1 MLTDAEKDAIRDHY
15 RTIADNLPGFRP
27 RAAQRRMLAEIANAL
42 SRSLENKA
50 TPTPTG
56 KVKASQ

>member
-27 RAAQRRMLAEIANAL
+27 RAAQRRMLAEIATPCPAAWK
-42 SRSLENKA
+42 SKA
-50 TPTPTG
+50 MLIPTAR
-56 KVKASQ
+56 VKASR